1 MEEIVLYAD
10 GGARGN
16 PGPAGIGVVIER
28 SGKVVKEIAESL
40 PPMTNNQAE
49 YRALIRGLEE
59 IIQQKKVQGM
69 GVRVYLDSQLLVEQ
83 LNLRYKVKNKDL
95 QDLFWRVRE
104 LTMKLGGRVVFSH
117 VPRGKNARADKLVNL
132 AIDRS
137 LDKH

>member
-1 MEEIVLYAD
+1 MEEIVLYVD

-28 SGKVVKEIAESL
+28 SGKVVQEIAESL